1 MKYSLITYIRK
12 DRINSKGECPINI
25 RYTFRRKILNIPV
38 GVVIKPENWDD
49 DFDYPKQNK
58 SYNFREIIH
67 KIDQKNTE
75 LENIISD
82 YYRRFLIYPSISD
95 VKGLI
100 SNSLPKSRD
109 LSVVGNLEKYLHFLA
124 KNDSNVNTI
133 KVFKST
139 RNHFINFEKE
149 EKRSFTIYDINK
161 SVLLSFLNY
170 LKFQDLQVSSVGK
183 YVKSIKTFLNK
194 YVMEELNLD
203 INQTFRNVKT
213 EKEDRDK
220 KDVLTIHELEL
231 LKFNVFYSNYN
242 VDEYNKENNDSRLV
256 KYDLTDRE
264 ILVGK
269 IFLMLCSTGLSYID
283 LMKLNFYHFHKIDL
297 KELKRKTDKET
308 KQNEESTE
316 LLDQGIIIKIERTK
330 LKKDNECIIPVFG
343 ITLDLITSEL
353 FRLVGG
359 IELFGEIYEN
369 IKQSEKERTKLFW
382 KKLQQVIKMKEDG
395 RINLANIFHP
405 FSNQYFNRE
414 IKVLFKKIG
423 VDGIESITK
432 RDRNKTTI
440 IKHKYD
446 LISSHTGRRTY
457 ISINLEKGIRPDTL
471 MKTTGH
477 RSYET
482 MLIYV
487 QQHQD
492 SIFKEMY
499 DKIDN

>member
-1 MKYSLITYIRK
+1 MSEDKLYISDPNVIAFYK
-12 DRINSKGECPINI
+12 KHNINHDIA
-25 RYTFRRKILNIPV
+25 
-38 GVVIKPENWDD
+38 
-49 DFDYPKQNK
+49 NK
-58 SYNFREIIH
+58 LLV
-67 KIDQKNTE
+67 DL
-75 LENIISD
+75 LEKVISD

-194 YVMEELNLD
+194 YVMDELNLD

-297 KELKRKTDKET
+297 KELKRKIDKET
-308 KQNEESTE
+308 KQNVASSE

-330 LKKDNECIIPVFG
+330 LNKDNECIIPVFG

-414 IKVLFKKIG
+414 IKILFKKIG

>member
-1 MKYSLITYIRK
+1 M
-12 DRINSKGECPINI
+12 D
-25 RYTFRRKILNIPV
+25 
-38 GVVIKPENWDD
+38 
-49 DFDYPKQNK
+49 
-58 SYNFREIIH
+58 
-67 KIDQKNTE
+67 
-75 LENIISD
+75 
-82 YYRRFLIYPSISD
+82 
-95 VKGLI
+95 
-100 SNSLPKSRD
+100 
-109 LSVVGNLEKYLHFLA
+109 
-124 KNDSNVNTI
+124 
-133 KVFKST
+133 
-139 RNHFINFEKE
+139 
-149 EKRSFTIYDINK
+149 
-161 SVLLSFLNY
+161 
-170 LKFQDLQVSSVGK
+170 
-183 YVKSIKTFLNK
+183 
-194 YVMEELNLD
+194 ELNLD
-203 INQTFRNVKT
+203 INQTFRNVKI

-242 VDEYNKENNDSRLV
+242 VDEYNKENNDFRLV

-264 ILVGK
+264 VLVGK

-359 IELFGEIYEN
+359 IELFGVIYEY
-369 IKQSEKERTKLFW
+369 IRLSEKERTKEFW
-382 KKLQQVIKMKEDG
+382 KKLQQVIRMKEYG
-395 RINLANIFHP
+395 RINLDNIFPP

-432 RDRNKTTI
+432 RDRKKTTI

-457 ISINLEKGIRPDTL
+457 ISINLQKGIRLDTL

-477 RSYET
+477 TSYET
-482 MLIYV
+482 ILVYV
-487 QQHQD
+487 QQQKD
-492 SIFKEMY
+492 SIFNEMY
-499 DKIDN
+499 NKIDN

>member
-194 YVMEELNLD
+194 YVMDELNLD
-203 INQTFRNVKT
+203 INQTFRNVKI

-220 KDVLTIHELEL
+220 KDVLTIYELEL

-297 KELKRKTDKET
+297 KELKRKIDKET
-308 KQNEESTE
+308 KQNVASSE

-330 LKKDNECIIPVFG
+330 LNKDNECIIPVFG